1 MSDTDLGHGSV
12 GQREQ
17 KFTHLLPLRAKDY
30 NPQLLIALSEA
41 MIAATDT
48 VKDGADPEENLWVP
62 AGYTYY
68 GQFIDHDLTFD
79 VTSSLDIKSV
89 AEASNIRSPRF
100 DLDCLYGDGPDAQP
114 YLYENKGDGAGIF
127 LITQDAIL
135 ANPNDK
141 KGLYTNNDLPRN
153 SQGRA
158 LIGDKRNDENSIVCQ
173 IQLAFIKFHNEVA
186 KKLIAQ
192 NKKITDSSKKLN
204 DKQIF
209 LKARDEVRWTH
220 QKLLLN
226 DFLPRIINREV
237 LEDLQIDNKLK
248 RAKNYALY
256 TEDKRSNL
264 PLEFVGAAYRFG
276 HSGVRFGY
284 RLNEKIADN
293 SKSSSGKALSGR
305 APIFTVL
312 GQESLVGFEPL
323 RAHHE
328 IDNWRRFFP
337 DYDSSIDSFKK
348 AGLGNGPPEPNSDEE
363 IGTCRLQF
371 AYKIDTSLVD
381 PLRFLPDPVSAS
393 AKPESEKSYPDYAK
407 IHPTK
412 ETYKPSLS
420 FLNLMRG
427 NVYRISS
434 GQEVA
439 RALKAKGFPVE
450 ILQEDDLVIRIK
462 DTNNLDKINTYNL
475 FCPIKSI
482 KDNFVGPMFDVDLSP
497 FVEDT
502 PLWFYI
508 LAEAQAPLKEAL
520 EVNSFEPFL
529 EDRLTETLTNSTQLG
544 WVGGRIIAEV
554 FYGLIDSDPESFVNA
569 APDNWQPVFSNIN
582 TVLDLLKIADPLK
595 VNDCVGL

>member
-1 MSDTDLGHGSV
+1 MEMSDTDLGHGSV

-17 KFTHLLPLRAKDY
+17 TFTHLLPLRARDY

-41 MIAATDT
+41 MIAAPDT

-79 VTSSLDIKSV
+79 VTSSLDINSV

-114 YLYENKGDGAGIF
+114 YLYENKGDIAGI
-127 LITQDAIL
+127 LLLEKDAIL
-135 ANPNDK
+135 ANPNDQ
-141 KGLYTNNDLPRN
+141 KGPYTNNDLPRN
-153 SQGRA
+153 FQGRA

-173 IQLAFIKFHNEVA
+173 IQLAFIKFHNKVA
-186 KKLIAQ
+186 QELINQNNKLPVGMKELDHKK
-192 NKKITDSSKKLN
+192 
-204 DKQIF
+204 IF

-237 LEDLQIDNKLK
+237 LEDLKGDDKSK

-284 RLNEKIADN
+284 RLNSNTVAKN
-293 SKSSSGKALSGR
+293 GGLSGR
-305 APIFTVL
+305 APIFTNSNE
-312 GQESLVGFEPL
+312 ESLVGFEPL

-337 DYDSSIDSFKK
+337 NYDSRKVSLPE
-348 AGLGNGPPEPNSDEE
+348 GLGNGPPNPPNDEDE
-363 IGTCRLQF
+363 NEVCRLQF

-381 PLRFLPDPVSAS
+381 PLRYLPDPVSAS
-393 AKPESEKSYPDYAK
+393 AKPESEKSFPEYADV
-407 IHPTK
+407 HPNK
-412 ETYKPSLS
+412 ATYKPSLS

-439 RALKAKGFPVE
+439 RALIAKGFPVE
-450 ILQEDDLVIRIK
+450 ILKEPDLVIRIK
-462 DTNNLDKINTYNL
+462 DSENKDNNV
-475 FCPIKSI
+475 FCTLKSI
-482 KDNFVGPMFDVDLSP
+482 PSQKIFQDKMFKVDLEP

-520 EVNSFEPFL
+520 ELIYPSGSFPEKQ
-529 EDRLTETLTNSTQLG
+529 LTQTGTNSTQLG
-544 WVGGRIIAEV
+544 WVGGRIVAEV
-554 FYGLIDSDPESFVNA
+554 FYGLIDSDPESFVNS
-569 APDNWQPVFSNIN
+569 APKNWRPVFPGIN
-582 TVLDLLKIADPLK
+582 TVLDLLKIADPSK
-595 VNDCVGL
+595 VYDCVSF